1 MSAARGSGVAIVGAA
16 ECDLGVT
23 DSSILT
29 LQSQAVTRA
38 LADAGLTLA
47 DVDGI
52 ATTGVSRFSAT
63 QLADYFGIVPTW
75 TDSTFAGGSAFE
87 MFVARAAQ
95 AIEAGQASVVVISF
109 ASNQRS
115 ARSRKLGGV
124 HEPWI
129 PEAQFEEPYD
139 MLYPLSYY
147 AMAAQSYLHRYGG
160 TREQL
165 AEVAIAAREWA
176 LLNPKAFR
184 HGKGSLSVSDVLGST
199 MISSPLTAADC
210 CLVTDGGGAIVLT
223 SLERARD
230 LKQAPVQVLGYGE
243 RTTNTSFTAVADL
256 SVPGA
261 RGAVQDA
268 YARAGIT
275 AADVDVAE
283 VYDSFTIT
291 AALSVEALGLC
302 GEGEALDFIAD
313 GRIRPGGSH
322 PLNTNGGGLSYC
334 HPGQYGVLLLV
345 EAVRQLRG
353 ECGARQVPGA
363 EIAVAHGT
371 GGILST
377 HATVVLGGSR

>member
-1 MSAARGSGVAIVGAA
+1 MTTGVAIVGAA
-16 ECDLGVT
+16 ESDLGST
-23 DSSILT
+23 GRSILG
-29 LQSQAVTRA
+29 LQTQAVTRA

-52 ATTGVSRFSAT
+52 ATTGVGRFSAT
-63 QLADYFGIVPTW
+63 QLADHLGVVPHW

-87 MFVARAAQ
+87 MFVARATQ
-95 AIEAGQASVVVISF
+95 AIRDGQCTTVVISF

-115 ARSRKLGGV
+115 ARSRRLGGV
-124 HEPWI
+124 FEPWV

-139 MLYPLSYY
+139 PLYPSSYY

-165 AEVAIAAREWA
+165 AEIAVSAREWA
-176 LLNPKAFR
+176 LLNPAAFR
-184 HGKGSLSVSDVLGST
+184 HGAGPLSVADVLDAP
-199 MISSPLTAADC
+199 MVSSPLTVADC
-210 CLVTDGGGAIVLT
+210 CLVTDGGGAVVLT

-230 LKQAPVQVLGYGE
+230 LRRTPVEVLGYGE
-243 RTTNTSFTAVADL
+243 RTTNTSFTTVDDL
-256 SVPGA
+256 AVPGA
-261 RGAVQDA
+261 AGAGA
-268 YARAGIT
+268 EAFSRAGIT
-275 AADVDVAE
+275 AADVDVLE

-291 AALSVEALGLC
+291 AALSIEGLGFC
-302 GEGEALDFIAD
+302 GPGEVLDLIAD
-313 GRIRPGGSH
+313 GRTRPGGAL

-353 ECGARQVPGA
+353 DCGDRQVAGA
-363 EIAVAHGT
+363 EVAVAHGT

-377 HATVVLGGSR
+377 HATVVLGAGR